1 MVGKSLKFAFLTLMA
16 YLLQVCV
23 AQRIAIGGIAPN
35 LAMALIAIVSVA
47 LGRKYTFVMSMTVGY
62 LLEIM
67 LPALTYISMIAYP
80 VCCILGAMAFS
91 DKSERKLEEERTL
104 GKNAKQLHPHLR
116 TILCALLS
124 ISVYEFINVFY
135 TYLTGVALA
144 DLPFGRAIT
153 DIVYTTVL
161 AAVLQ
166 FPVRWWLGIY
176 KLRQAR

>member
-1 MVGKSLKFAFLTLMA
+1 MLGKTLKFAFLTLMA
-16 YLLQVCV
+16 YLLQACV

-35 LAMALIAIVSVA
+35 LAMALIAIISVA

-62 LLEIM
+62 LLELM
-67 LPALTYISMIAYP
+67 LPALTYINMIAYP

-104 GKNAKQLHPHLR
+104 GKNAKQLHPHIR

-124 ISVYEFINVFY
+124 ISVYEFINVVY

-144 DLPFGRAIT
+144 ALPFGRAIT
-153 DIVYTTVL
+153 DIIYTTVL

-176 KLRQAR
+176 KLNQAR

>member
-1 MVGKSLKFAFLTLMA
+1 MLGKTLKFAFLTLMA
-16 YLLQVCV
+16 YLLQACV

-35 LAMALIAIVSVA
+35 LAMALIAIISVA
-47 LGRKYTFVMSMTVGY
+47 LGRKYTFVMSMAVGY
-62 LLEIM
+62 LLELM
-67 LPALTYISMIAYP
+67 LPALTYINMIAYP

-104 GKNAKQLHPHLR
+104 GKNAKQLHPHIR

-144 DLPFGRAIT
+144 ALPFGRAIT
-153 DIVYTTVL
+153 DIIYTTVL

-176 KLRQAR
+176 KLNQAR